1 MPPLVRFMI
10 MHAAV
15 GFALAFVFVGAIL
28 AVDLSGLRSLMM
40 ASDMG
45 WIALFMLTFFS
56 GLTFASV
63 QMGLAVMMMGEDEGG
78 TPPGKRM
85 GARLGVK
92 IWRAVLAHLAP
103 PPRRELAPIPVKH
116 RNPPRR

>member
-45 WIALFMLTFFS
+45 WVALFMVFFSTAGFWAAGIAGPQMRHRSDFTFFAN
-56 GLTFASV
+56 LRHAY
-63 QMGLAVMMMGEDEGG
+63 
-78 TPPGKRM
+78 
-85 GARLGVK
+85 AR
-92 IWRAVLAHLAP
+92 
-103 PPRRELAPIPVKH
+103 
-116 RNPPRR
+116 